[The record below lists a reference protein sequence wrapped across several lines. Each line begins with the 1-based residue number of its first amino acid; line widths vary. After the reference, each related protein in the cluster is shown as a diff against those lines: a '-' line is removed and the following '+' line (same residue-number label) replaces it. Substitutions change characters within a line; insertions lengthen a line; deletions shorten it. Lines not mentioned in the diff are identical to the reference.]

1 VINVR
6 LLGGAPTVDVRFRAA
21 PAKLSHWISAVV
33 VLIAAAAVA
42 FGLILAA
49 FGLFAALRIAHSY
62 GSSVERASA
71 AVAFAPGAW
80 QRQPNDGADRLAPAP
95 IAPPVVARSDP
106 AETDIGLETGSIRSQ
121 PPAGHAEPGVIAE
134 DNERGPTRPAASIT
148 PRWRRRLA
156 TARWHRR
163 RRPSGILRSSAM
175 WFASAFAALPAVR
188 PTRVLLR
195 VHSSRCSALHKQLFT
210 VRSGS
215 SALPEHGSVARD
227 APRRNRDTACDLDG
241 INQSGRFGSRTYRG
255 RGKCPIDTESGSPT
269 AGGDTSG
276 TDLPEP
282 CGAAQH

>member
-1 VINVR
+1 MINVR

-121 PPAGHAEPGVIAE
+121 PPAGHGEPGVIAG
-134 DNERGPTRPAASIT
+134 DNEPGPTRPAAQSAPPDAPPAASRALAPAAAADESTGRVDHAAVAAPASDSAVASPSQTKRHPAIK
-148 PRWRRRLA
+148 RHVVRKRVRRVA
-156 TARWHRR
+156 
-163 RRPSGILRSSAM
+163 RRPAYSGAVTSPFQPMFSS
-175 WFASAFAALPAVR
+175 P
-188 PTRVLLR
+188 
-195 VHSSRCSALHKQLFT
+195 
-210 VRSGS
+210 
-215 SALPEHGSVARD
+215 
-227 APRRNRDTACDLDG
+227 
-241 INQSGRFGSRTYRG
+241 
-255 RGKCPIDTESGSPT
+255 
-269 AGGDTSG
+269 
-276 TDLPEP
+276 
-282 CGAAQH
+282 